1 VSVGYT
7 SGVKRTA
14 QKVFGVLAIA
24 AGVAIIVL
32 VIAGVDLWPFGVIV
46 PALVALGWGLY
57 YYAVIRPAPTGV
69 KRPED
74 SPPHGEE
81 PLR

>member
-1 VSVGYT
+1 M
-7 SGVKRTA
+7 KRTA

-46 PALVALGWGLY
+46 PALVALGWALY

-74 SPPHGEE
+74 SPPHDEA